1 MQIRWLRKALRSLEQ
16 AHDFLAQENPEAA
29 IQLVLKIRVA
39 TEKLASFPTMGRHG
53 RIEGTKE
60 LVIFGSPYLV
70 IYRVKGQRIE
80 ILRVLHGSRKYP

>member
-16 AHDFLAQENPEAA
+16 AHDFLARENPEAA

-39 TEKLASFPTMGRHG
+39 TEKLANFPTMGRPG
-53 RIEGTKE
+53 RVEGTKE
-60 LVIFGSPYLV
+60 LVILGSPYLV
-70 IYRVKGQRIE
+70 IYRVKGQRVE

>member
-16 AHDFLAQENPEAA
+16 AYDFLAQENPEAA

-39 TEKLASFPTMGRHG
+39 AEKLANFPTMGRPG
-53 RIEGTKE
+53 RVEGTKE
-60 LVIFGSPYLV
+60 LVILGSPYLV
-70 IYRVKGQRIE
+70 IYRVKGQRVE